1 VSPPWAEPTRRRSRL
16 PQWATIFSR
25 GSSRST
31 CDSSSHIREAPPQA
45 DREDTV
51 VEAIRDQWVIVVAVV
66 ALAILVAWLFV
77 AWKR

>member
-1 VSPPWAEPTRRRSRL
+1 
-16 PQWATIFSR
+16 
-25 GSSRST
+25 
-31 CDSSSHIREAPPQA
+31 
-45 DREDTV
+45 V

>member
-1 VSPPWAEPTRRRSRL
+1 MSPPWAESTRGRSRL
-16 PQWATIFSR
+16 PQWAVIFSR
-25 GSSRST
+25 WSSTST
-31 CDSSSHIREAPPQA
+31 SDSSSHMREAPHQA
-45 DREDTV
+45 DREGTV